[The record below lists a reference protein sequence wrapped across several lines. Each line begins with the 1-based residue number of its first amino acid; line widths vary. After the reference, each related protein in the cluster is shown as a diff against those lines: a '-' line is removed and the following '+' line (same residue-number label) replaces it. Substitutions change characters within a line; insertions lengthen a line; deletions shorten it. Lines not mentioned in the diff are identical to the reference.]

1 MKILCFLSGN
11 ILSGKEFVAL
21 DVIRGW
27 KAVGHTVEVA
37 FVGWHDGKF
46 QQQLHE
52 MNVPSHPI
60 KLGWYYL
67 RQWKWSLDSL
77 VNYLPA
83 IAQFRKLQKLSNP
96 DIIYMDSYRQ
106 IILLK
111 PFLKKKVVF
120 HVHDPHA
127 FSSRETKMIQLA
139 DSAVNR
145 YVAVSGFIKNDLVAC
160 GVAADKVSVVYN
172 GTHLP
177 ADTAKQYMPDGVLRI
192 GLIGQILERK
202 GHEDVLEAISQLAN
216 TVKCKVLIYGKGDE
230 GYIQKLK
237 HLIADKQLT
246 SYIEWKGFE
255 ADKKKVYDS
264 IDVVVAATRNDEPF
278 ALVAL
283 EAGAYKVPVIATR
296 SGGFVES
303 IVDGETGFIVEK
315 NSPTMIQDKL
325 RYLYNADG
333 MLTTMGNAAYSHIKL
348 NFSLAAMQAGM
359 NKIISA

>member
-1 MKILCFLSGN
+1 MNILCFLSGN

-27 KAVGHTVEVA
+27 QATGHNVAVA

-46 QQQLHE
+46 QQQLQAMH
-52 MNVPSHPI
+52 VPTHPI

-83 IAQFRKLQKLSNP
+83 ISQFRKLQKEFKP
-96 DIIYMDSYRQ
+96 DVIYVDSYRQ

-111 PFLKKKVVF
+111 PFLKKKVIF

-127 FSSRETKMIQLA
+127 FSKKEAKMIQLA
-139 DSAVNR
+139 DAAVNK
-145 YVAVSGFIKNDLVAC
+145 YVAVSGFIKQDLIAS
-160 GVAADKVSVVYN
+160 GAQANKVHVVYN
-172 GTHLP
+172 GTNLP
-177 ADTAKQYMPDGVLRI
+177 PDFTKVYMPDGVLRI
-192 GLIGQILERK
+192 GIVGQILERK
-202 GHEDVLEAISQLAN
+202 GHEDVLEACAQLMG
-216 TVKCKVLIYGKGDE
+216 KLPFKLLIYGKGDDV
-230 GYIQKLK
+230 YIQKLK
-237 HLIADKQLT
+237 KVIAQKQLT
-246 SYIEWKGFE
+246 DFIEWKGFE
-255 ADKKKVYDS
+255 ADKLKVYNS

-283 EAGAYKVPVIATR
+283 EAGAYKVPIVATR

-315 NSPTMIQDKL
+315 TNPAMIQDKL
-325 RYLYNADG
+325 QYLYNTNS
-333 MLTTMGNAAYSHIKL
+333 LLSRMGTAAFNNIKS
-348 NFSLAAMQAGM
+348 NFSLAAMHAGM
-359 NKIISA
+359 NKIITA

>member
-27 KAVGHTVEVA
+27 KAVGHDVEVA

-46 QQQLHE
+46 QHQLTE
-52 MNVPSHPI
+52 MNVKGHPI

-83 IAQFRKLQKLSNP
+83 IAQFRKLQKQFNP
-96 DIIYMDSYRQ
+96 DVIYMDSYRQ

-111 PFLKKKVVF
+111 PFLKKKVIF

-127 FSSRETKMIQLA
+127 FSGRESKMIQLA

-145 YVAVSGFIKNDLVAC
+145 YVAVSGFIKSDLVAC
-160 GVAADKVSVVYN
+160 GVSADKVSVVYN

-177 ADTAKQYMPDGVLRI
+177 ANEPKQYVPDGVLQI

-202 GHEDVLEAISQLAN
+202 GHEDVLEAISQLVKN
-216 TVKCKVLIYGKGDE
+216 VKCKVLIYGKGDE
-230 GYIQKLK
+230 GYIQRLK
-237 HLIADKQLT
+237 GIIAEKQLT
-246 SYIEWKGFE
+246 PYVEWKGFE
-255 ADKKKVYDS
+255 ADKKKVYNS

-315 NSPTMIQDKL
+315 NNPAMIQDKL
-325 RYLYNADG
+325 QYLYDTKG
-333 MLTTMGNAAYSHIKL
+333 LLTRMGEAAYNNIKS

-359 NKIISA
+359 NKIITA

>member
-27 KAVGHTVEVA
+27 KAAGHTVEVA

-46 QQQLHE
+46 QQQLTE

-67 RQWKWSLDSL
+67 RQWKWSLDSF

-83 IAQFRKLQKLSNP
+83 IAQFRKLQKLFNP

-127 FSSRETKMIQLA
+127 FSSREAMMIQLA

-160 GVAADKVSVVYN
+160 GVSADKVSVVYN

-177 ADTAKQYMPDGVLRI
+177 PNTAKLYMPEGVLRI

-202 GHEDVLEAISQLAN
+202 GHEDVLETISQLAN
-216 TVKCKVLIYGKGDE
+216 TIKCKVLIYGKGDE
-230 GYIQKLK
+230 GYIQKLE

-325 RYLYNADG
+325 QYLYNTDG
-333 MLTTMGNAAYSHIKL
+333 MLTTMGNAAYSNIKL

>member
-27 KAVGHTVEVA
+27 KAAGHNVEVA

-83 IAQFRKLQKLSNP
+83 IAQFRKLQKQFNP
-96 DIIYMDSYRQ
+96 DVIYMDSYRQ

-111 PFLKKKVVF
+111 PFLKKQVIF

-127 FSSRETKMIQLA
+127 FSSKESKMIQLA
-139 DSAVNR
+139 DSAVGK
-145 YVAVSGFIKNDLVAC
+145 YVAVSDFIKQDLIAS
-160 GVAADKVSVVYN
+160 GAKADKIQVVHN
-172 GTHLP
+172 GTNLP
-177 ADTAKQYMPDGVLRI
+177 ADFSKVYMPDGVLRI

-202 GHEDVLEAISQLAN
+202 GHGDVLDAVSLLKDKL
-216 TVKCKVLIYGKGDE
+216 KCKVLIYGKGDE

-237 HLIADKQLT
+237 STIAEKQLT
-246 SYIEWKGFE
+246 SYVAWKGFE
-255 ADKKKVYDS
+255 ADKKKVYES

-283 EAGAYKVPVIATR
+283 EAGAHKVPVIATR

-315 NSPTMIQDKL
+315 NSPTIIQDKL
-325 RYLYNADG
+325 QYLYNTDG
-333 MLTTMGNAAYSHIKL
+333 MLTTMGNAAYSNIKL

>member
-1 MKILCFLSGN
+1 MNILCFLSGN

-27 KAVGHTVEVA
+27 KAAGHNVEVA

-46 QQQLHE
+46 QQQL
-52 MNVPSHPI
+52 NNLGVKNHPI

-77 VNYLPA
+77 VNYFPA
-83 IAQFRKLQKLSNP
+83 ITQFRKLQKQFNP
-96 DIIYMDSYRQ
+96 DVIYMDSYRQ

-111 PFLKKKVVF
+111 PFLKKKVIF

-127 FSSRETKMIQLA
+127 FSSRESKMIKMA
-139 DSAVNR
+139 DAAVKQ
-145 YVAVSGFIKNDLVAC
+145 YVAVSGFIKKDLITSGAQ
-160 GVAADKVSVVYN
+160 AHKIQVVHN
-172 GTHLP
+172 GTSIP
-177 ADTAKQYMPDGVLRI
+177 VDFAKTYMPEGELRI

-202 GHEDVLEAISQLAN
+202 GHEDVLEAISQLLN
-216 TVKCKVLIYGKGDE
+216 KVKFKVLIYGKGDE

-237 HLIADKQLT
+237 GQIADKQLT
-246 SYIEWKGFE
+246 PYVEWKGFE
-255 ADKKKVYDS
+255 TDKKKVYDS

-303 IVDGETGFIVEK
+303 IIDGETGFVVEK
-315 NSPTMIQDKL
+315 NNVVMIQDKL
-325 RYLYNADG
+325 QYLYNTNG
-333 MLTTMGNAAYSHIKL
+333 LLSRMGTAAYNNIKS

-359 NKIISA
+359 NKVISA